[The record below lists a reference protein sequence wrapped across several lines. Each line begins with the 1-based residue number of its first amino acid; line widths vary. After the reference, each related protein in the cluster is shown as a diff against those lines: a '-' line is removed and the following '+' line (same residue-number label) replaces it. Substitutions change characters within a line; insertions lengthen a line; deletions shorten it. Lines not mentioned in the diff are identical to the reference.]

1 MNFIKT
7 TLILMLLALSL
18 QAYEFGE
25 DKADAWKNGF
35 ITCFKATKADA
46 NIQGLLEAPIKTKRY
61 ILYFDGKK
69 AELAKWDEL
78 LILMFGYTR
87 SIHSPIRTKSG
98 WIIFTSSDSLP
109 TAKQELDMLNKTIF
123 KDKKVKDKLQL
134 FDNEENRVF
143 YAAKTIF
150 AEEIKDLA
158 DIMKAQ
164 FEKEYKEKLDQ
175 HKKELNE
182 NQQVAILFVDKATNE
197 VIKDEALK
205 KELLQQQ
212 EQTRVVEPRKDV
224 LPKKEVPKKE
234 VPVQKNISLQELP
247 KPLGKF
253 ELIADNV
260 VVFKLNT
267 QEEILSQSSYN
278 VEKFEVVRIVE
289 KDGSTYEYST
299 VLKDNDGT
307 QYVKLYRKNLFI
319 ETSNVRFL
327 NE

>member
-224 LPKKEVPKKE
+224 LPKKEVPT
-234 VPVQKNISLQELP
+234 
-247 KPLGKF
+247 LGKF